1 VSEGSPPRGL
11 ILAAPH
17 SGSGKTIV
25 TLGLLRALKR
35 RGLGVAAAKA
45 GPDYIDAA
53 FLAAAAGSPCRTL
66 DVWAMRRASLA
77 AGANAAGAEIV
88 LCEGTMGLFD
98 GIGAAGQGSTA
109 ELARITRWPVVLVV
123 DAAGMGAS
131 VAALVAG
138 FARHRWELA
147 LAGLI
152 FNRIGSAGHRDLLA
166 AAVMAELPA
175 LKILGALPRD
185 PGLALPSRHLGLIQ
199 AEEHASLEDIL
210 DRAAALIERHLD
222 VAAVLALAQPT
233 ILAPAPATPLLAPLG
248 QRIAVA
254 RDPAFAFAYESV
266 LAGWR
271 AAGAELCL
279 FSPLGDEAPASD
291 ADAVYLPGGYPELHA
306 QRLAANA
313 RFLGG
318 VRAAAARGAVIY
330 GECGGYMVLG
340 QGLVDASGARHRMA
354 ALLPLEASFAER
366 RLHLGYR
373 AARLVASGPL
383 GLAGQGFRGHEFHY
397 ATITQEGAGEALF
410 TASDGAGAP
419 LGSAGRIAGKVMGSF
434 LHLIDRTE

>member
-1 VSEGSPPRGL
+1 VSAGSPPRGL

-25 TLGLLRALKR
+25 TLGLLRALRR
-35 RGLGVAAAKA
+35 RGLAVAAAKA
-45 GPDYIDAA
+45 GPDYIDTA

-77 AGANAAGAEIV
+77 AGATAAAAAIV
-88 LCEGTMGLFD
+88 LCEGAMGLFD
-98 GIGAAGQGSTA
+98 GIGALGQGSTA

-123 DAAGMGAS
+123 DATGMGAS

-138 FARHRWELA
+138 FARHRPDLA
-147 LAGLI
+147 LAGVI
-152 FNRIGSAGHRDLLA
+152 FNRIGSARHRDLLA
-166 AAVMAELPA
+166 AAIAAELPN
-175 LKILGALPRD
+175 LPILGTLPRD
-185 PGLALPSRHLGLIQ
+185 PGLALPSRHLGLVQ
-199 AEEHASLEDIL
+199 AEEHRALEEIL
-210 DRAAALIERHLD
+210 DRAAALVERHLD
-222 VAAVLALAQPT
+222 VVAVAALARPT
-233 ILAPAPATPLLAPLG
+233 ILAPAPAPPPLAPLG

-254 RDPAFAFAYESV
+254 RDPAFAFAYESL

-271 AAGAELCL
+271 EAGAELGF
-279 FSPLGDEAPASD
+279 FSPLGDEAPAID

-318 VRAAAARGAVIY
+318 VRAAAAQGAVIY

-340 QGLVDASGARHRMA
+340 QCLIDADGARHAMA

-373 AARLVASGPL
+373 AARLLASGPL
-383 GLAGQGFRGHEFHY
+383 GAAGQEFRGHEFHY

-410 TASDGAGAP
+410 AASDGAGTP
-419 LGSAGRIAGKVMGSF
+419 LGSAGRIAGKIMGSF
-434 LHLIDRTE
+434 LHLIDRAA